1 VHVFS
6 RINREFDGRTDAP
19 AMTALDRRIGTLERH
34 CGHHAD
40 LVLHYHTTRS
50 VEDDVIHDLADQ
62 LLREV
67 TEAGETALAEHL
79 REQIAQRI
87 VELNQQQ

>member
-1 VHVFS
+1 
-6 RINREFDGRTDAP
+6 
-19 AMTALDRRIGTLERH
+19 MTALDRRIGTLERH
-34 CGHHAD
+34 CGQPAD
-40 LVLHYHTTRS
+40 LVLRYHTTRS
-50 VEDDVIHDLADQ
+50 VEDDVVHDLADQ

-67 TEAGETALAEHL
+67 TAAGETALAEHL

>member
-1 VHVFS
+1 
-6 RINREFDGRTDAP
+6 
-19 AMTALDRRIGTLERH
+19 
-34 CGHHAD
+34 
-40 LVLHYHTTRS
+40 VLRYHSTRS
-50 VEDDVIHDLADQ
+50 VEDDVVHDHAGQ

-67 TEAGETALAEHL
+67 TEAGDSSLAEHL